1 MVGEWFTKLFGR
13 SKAAVAAPRKVLV
26 SLAEDQMVT
35 GRLLYMKPHGIQVDR
50 VSITNEGNFI
60 ALPYPGIAFI
70 PMRRVLMIQYL
81 PDDAAVEV
89 PAVAEPAQGE
99 E

>member
-1 MVGEWFTKLFGR
+1 MVGEWFARMLGR
-13 SKAAVAAPRKVLV
+13 SKAAVVVPKKVLV

-35 GRLLYMKPHGIQVDR
+35 GRLLSLKPHGIQVDR
-50 VSITNEGNFI
+50 VSISNEGKFV
-60 ALPYPGIAFI
+60 ALPHPGIAFI

-89 PAVAEPAQGE
+89 PIVAEPTQGE